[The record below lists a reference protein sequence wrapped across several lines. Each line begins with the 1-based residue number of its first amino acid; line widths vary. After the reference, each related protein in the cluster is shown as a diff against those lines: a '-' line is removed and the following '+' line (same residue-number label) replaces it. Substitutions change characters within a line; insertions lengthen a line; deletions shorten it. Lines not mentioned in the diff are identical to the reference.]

1 MTNPYPLPRQTRE
14 TGTIEGDGRATYGP
28 FDFRVW
34 DAADVVARV
43 LRLGEVGYALEPI
56 FAEKVGG
63 QPFDHFTVRF
73 ATPLE
78 AGDVAIVQSRRLQ
91 ERSTDV
97 TRGGAISGVA
107 LEREFSV
114 IGTVLQ
120 ELRRDINNFDGLGV
134 RGGGG
139 IMTINDVV
147 GLVPVLAAKASVS
160 AVQALSASIVSLAS
174 RTIVGAG
181 LASASVASL
190 VTTVTVPIATQAQA
204 EAGILNDVAMT
215 PQRVAQAIA
224 AIGGGGGSGTDPA
237 DAAAIVRTPTLFEKT
252 DATTLSRL
260 FYKDGLDQDIHAQK
274 LVSARIAFNSDND
287 REVSSFHIRTVSE
300 GSALNGPRSAT
311 LAASISLFKE
321 GYGTGTARGGEM
333 DGLYIVVRQDGPRVN
348 SPETD
353 AKSPNRS
360 DACGI
365 LIDAAFYDKTG
376 FTGGIEGATTLHSGT
391 GSGDKARLSYQI
403 GCINAATGTDRI
415 DSIGFYAAATVG
427 KNSVGLLLNNFE
439 STGGYFDKFIECGND
454 RGQIFGIDRFG
465 LVSFGKLRND
475 GYTLDAKMHMTLQAD
490 ASLGWINSGKSVQIL
505 SLDQGGNL
513 SANGNVSGA
522 SLSSGDGIQAQG
534 AIVAGVRVRAPVLN
548 LIPGTAAATPSEF
561 KAGTLSVGASGRLRY
576 CEADGAQPKF
586 VYLTTT

>member
-1 MTNPYPLPRQTRE
+1 M
-14 TGTIEGDGRATYGP
+14 
-28 FDFRVW
+28 
-34 DAADVVARV
+34 
-43 LRLGEVGYALEPI
+43 
-56 FAEKVGG
+56 
-63 QPFDHFTVRF
+63 
-73 ATPLE
+73 
-78 AGDVAIVQSRRLQ
+78 AIVQSRRLQ

-134 RGGGG
+134 GGGAG
-139 IMTINDVV
+139 IVTINDVV

-190 VTTVTVPIATQAQA
+190 VTTVTVPIATRAQA

-224 AIGGGGGSGTDPA
+224 AIGGGGGGETDPA

-260 FYKDGLDQDIHAQK
+260 FYADGGGQDIHAQK

-321 GYGTGTARGGEM
+321 GFGTGTARGGEM

-365 LIDAAFYDKTG
+365 LIDAAFFDKTG
-376 FTGGIEGATTLHSGT
+376 FTGGIEGATTLLSGT
-391 GSGDKARLSYQI
+391 GGGNKARLSYQI
-403 GCINAATGTDRI
+403 GCMNAATGTDRI
-415 DSIGFYAAATVG
+415 DSIGLYAAATVG

-454 RGQIFGIDRFG
+454 SGQIFSVDRFG
-465 LVSFGKLRND
+465 TVSFGKLRND

-490 ASLGWINSGKSVQIL
+490 ASLGWVNSNKSVQIM

-513 SANGNVSGA
+513 SVFAGLSAANMSTVGNVAAGGKVIATSGFQGRMINLTPGAYEFSA
-522 SLSSGDGIQAQG
+522 SQLGNYKRGDIFIG
-534 AIVAGVRVRAPVLN
+534 AG
-548 LIPGTAAATPSEF
+548 
-561 KAGTLSVGASGRLRY
+561 GRPRI
-576 CEADGAQPKF
+576 CTADGTQPLF
-586 VYLTTT
+586 LYTTSS